1 MRNRKNGFALLVVI
15 WGIGLIS
22 LLVLSFVSNSHSR
35 LITAYNKVY
44 SEKASLILDGIINI
58 TSANILKDSLSTDA
72 SNTQLNYNNNFKT
85 CKFDEA
91 AIAITIS
98 SENGKVDLNLASRE
112 LLIRVFTGLALNKK
126 VAEQI
131 SDNIINYRTDK
142 SSLSILSPANQKK
155 PFLPK
160 HSIFES
166 VMELDQVEGIDQD
179 LFKKIIPI
187 FTVHSRNTGI
197 DPSKAPPALF
207 AILIGEKIELIDQLL
222 NNPNSMSLDRNDSR
236 FPNQFKSI
244 GTGLAYLIHAE
255 AVLPTK
261 QSSARDAI
269 IEINLDVGKIYSI
282 KEIRRGR
289 SFYYDELLQ
298 LSSNKNSGIVSCI

>member
-1 MRNRKNGFALLVVI
+1 VRIRKNGFALLVVI

-22 LLVLSFVSNSHSR
+22 LLILSFVSNSHSR
-35 LITAYNKVY
+35 LLTAYNRVY

-58 TSANILKDSLSTDA
+58 TSARMLNDSLSTAA
-72 SNTQLNYNNNFKT
+72 SNTQLDYYHNSKT
-85 CKFDEA
+85 CSFDEA

-98 SENGKVDLNLASRE
+98 SETGKVDLNLASRD

-131 SDNIINYRTDK
+131 SDNIIDYRTDK
-142 SSLSILSPANQKK
+142 SGLSIILPANQKK
-155 PFLPK
+155 PFSPK

-179 LFKKIIPI
+179 LFKKIISL
-187 FTVHSRNTGI
+187 FTVHSRNAGI
-197 DPSKAPPALF
+197 DPSKAPPILF
-207 AILIGEKIELIDQLL
+207 AILIGEKIDVIDQLL
-222 NNPNSMSLDRNDSR
+222 NNPNSIAFDRNDSR
-236 FPNQFKSI
+236 FPNQFKS
-244 GTGLAYLIHAE
+244 TGNSLAYFIHAE

-269 IEINLDVGKIYSI
+269 IEINLDLGKIYSI

-289 SFYYDELLQ
+289 TFYYDELLQ
-298 LSSNKNSGIVSCI
+298 LSLNNNTGIISCM